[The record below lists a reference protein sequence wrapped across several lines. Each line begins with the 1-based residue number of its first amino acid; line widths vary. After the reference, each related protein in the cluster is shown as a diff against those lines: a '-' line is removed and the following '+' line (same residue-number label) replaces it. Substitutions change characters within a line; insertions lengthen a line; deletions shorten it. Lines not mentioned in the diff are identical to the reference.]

1 MEENLKRF
9 VGQHVIATGSG
20 SGIGTGIAHRFASEG
35 ARVTVADIN
44 QEGGMN
50 VVKEITGKGGTAQY
64 LPVDVSKEDSI
75 LELVKKAHETFGA
88 IDVAV
93 SNAGISETQASCLE
107 ISGAEWDRIYGVNV
121 RGSFM
126 FCRA

>member
-9 VGQHVIATGSG
+9 VGQHVIVTGAG
-20 SGIGTGIAHRFASEG
+20 SGIGAGIAHRFTAEG

-64 LPVDVSKEDSI
+64 
-75 LELVKKAHETFGA
+75 
-88 IDVAV
+88 
-93 SNAGISETQASCLE
+93 
-107 ISGAEWDRIYGVNV
+107 
-121 RGSFM
+121 
-126 FCRA
+126 